1 MANIIDHE
9 EVLNELAVLKKQL
22 ADIKNTG
29 GPRSGS
35 SEWKVS
41 AEWKNKS
48 KEFPGEYR
56 IDSQLTLPEKFDA
69 IEHIQRLSN
78 DVSSSKLV
86 EVAKSLKEAV
96 TK

>member
-1 MANIIDHE
+1 MSNIIDRD
-9 EVLNELAVLKKQL
+9 EVLTELAVLKKQI
-22 ADIKNTG
+22 AEIKDPG
-29 GPRSGS
+29 GIRAGS

-56 IDSQLTLPEKFDA
+56 IDSQLILPEKFDA
-69 IEHIQRLSN
+69 IAHIQRLSN
-78 DVSSSKLV
+78 DVSSSKFI
-86 EVAKSLKEAV
+86 EVAKSLKEVV